1 MATVHVAFARAMDGP
16 APIIAARPSSSEVIT
31 TSAVSQ
37 ATTIRAGNDDTCVVT
52 AIYGAVWVKIAATPV
67 AAAGADWLIPEGTSR
82 EFGHVPPGSKVAV
95 INA

>member
-16 APIIAARPSSSEVIT
+16 APVIASRPASSQVIT
-31 TSAVSQ
+31 SSASSQ
-37 ATTIRAGNDDTCVVT
+37 ATTITAGNHEVCVVT
-52 AIYGAVWVKIAATPV
+52 ATGGAVWVQIAGTPV
-67 AAAGADWLIPEGTSR
+67 AAAGSDWLIPDGTTR